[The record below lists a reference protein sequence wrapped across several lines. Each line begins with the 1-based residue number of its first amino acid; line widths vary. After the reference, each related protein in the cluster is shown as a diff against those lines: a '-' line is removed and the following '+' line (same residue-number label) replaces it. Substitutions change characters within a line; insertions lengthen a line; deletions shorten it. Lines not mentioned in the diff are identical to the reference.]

1 MVTVEM
7 DHGPAEVYLD
17 FYGCVVKV
25 VSTAGKCVE
34 DVRRDF
40 SHFVCS
46 QPPPGTHS
54 VTIRLH
60 RESPPPTPAQARRVF
75 RTRQAVCYEHERIRY
90 VDYSGKAL
98 VRYNF
103 DSEEAV
109 VFSLDDD
116 ILHEVSYLV
125 VLSRVGE
132 LLDKKGIHRIHS
144 LAVSVNGS
152 AAICLLP
159 MGGGKT
165 TLALELVKEKDC
177 LLLSDEIAAID
188 QQLRILPFPLRIG
201 VRAAESIPPD
211 IPAGYLRPYRTISFG
226 SKTLIDLEYFAERVA
241 QEPAS
246 LEMVLLGER
255 TTAGKPGFR
264 KASKLMGLYQ
274 VLRHII
280 FAYQLPRTKAY
291 ILRYER
297 GYMRA
302 LPAIFLSRIVVGLRI
317 ALSVKCY
324 RFRLTEHPR
333 ENAKV
338 LATFMG
344 ERTRGI

>member
-1 MVTVEM
+1 MANVEM
-7 DHGPAEVYLD
+7 SHGPSEVYLD

-46 QPPPGTHS
+46 QPPPGAHA

-60 RESPPPTPAQARRVF
+60 RESPPPVPARARRVF

-90 VDYSGKAL
+90 VDYPGRAL
-98 VRYNF
+98 VRYDF

-116 ILHEVSYLV
+116 LLHEVSYLV

-144 LAVSVNGS
+144 LGVSVGGS

-159 MGGGKT
+159 TGGGKT

-177 LLLSDEIAAID
+177 ALLSDEIAAID
-188 QQLRILPFPLRIG
+188 QQLRVLPFPLRIG

-211 IPAGYLRPYRTISFG
+211 TPARYLRPYRTISFG
-226 SKTLIDLEYFAERVA
+226 SKTLIDLEYFAERIA
-241 QEPAS
+241 REPAG
-246 LEMVLLGER
+246 LRMVLLGER
-255 TTAGKPGFR
+255 ATAGKSGFR
-264 KASKLMGLYQ
+264 RASKVKALYH
-274 VLRHII
+274 VLRHIT

-291 ILRYER
+291 ILRFER
-297 GYMRA
+297 GYMRT
-302 LPAIFLSRIVVGLRI
+302 LPAMFLSRIVTGLRI
-317 ALSVKCY
+317 ALSIECY
-324 RFRLTEHPR
+324 CFRLSDHPR
-333 ENAKV
+333 ENAML
-338 LATFMG
+338 LATLMREKTG
-344 ERTRGI
+344 